1 MHQLVRERS
10 GHLERGRHLHQPEQG
25 KVLNILAGHR
35 AIVEGIASGDEYQAV
50 NAIRDHLSQ
59 TVARVE
65 APPQEFPH
73 YFA

>member
-1 MHQLVRERS
+1 MHL
-10 GHLERGRHLHQPEQG
+10 PEQG

-35 AIVEGIASGDEYQAV
+35 AIVEGIASGDENQAV
-50 NAIRDHLSQ
+50 KAIRDHLSQ

-65 APPQEFPH
+65 ALRQEFPH